1 MPPIYCGNNSQD
13 PELLS
18 GRSVLGTR
26 HSCMKKGFGKGF
38 NMPYDPKFAGPY
50 APIDERRIYCGNR
63 LEKPNDYDSVGS
75 LAQCIQKGIGIGKRK
90 RAEKGPP
97 RFNKMI
103 LPIIIFL
110 IISVGL
116 FTYLYFSKPII
127 VTTKDSNNIDH
138 IDWNKFLAFYIPTIV
153 LTGVVLFLV
162 FRRY

>member
-1 MPPIYCGNNSQD
+1 MPSIYCGNNSQD

-26 HSCMKKGFGKGF
+26 HGCMKKGFGRGF

-50 APIDERRIYCGNR
+50 APIDERRIYCGNS
-63 LEKPNDYDSVGS
+63 LEKPNDYDSLGS

-90 RAEKGPP
+90 RAEKGPR

-103 LPIIIFL
+103 IPIIIFL
-110 IISVGL
+110 IIAVGL
-116 FTYLYFSKPII
+116 FMYLYFSKPII

-138 IDWNKFLAFYIPTIV
+138 IDWNKFMSFYIPTIV